1 MERYPDGNQGNS
13 RSNRLMNK
21 KEDFVDKL
29 MNLAFDFPAPE
40 MPDFKCGNQECS
52 IEELDLE
59 QLDYLAAAGQTEIQ
73 ISNNLA
79 VKQ

>member
-1 MERYPDGNQGNS
+1 MVRYPDGNRGNS

-29 MNLAFDFPAPE
+29 MNRAFDFPAPE